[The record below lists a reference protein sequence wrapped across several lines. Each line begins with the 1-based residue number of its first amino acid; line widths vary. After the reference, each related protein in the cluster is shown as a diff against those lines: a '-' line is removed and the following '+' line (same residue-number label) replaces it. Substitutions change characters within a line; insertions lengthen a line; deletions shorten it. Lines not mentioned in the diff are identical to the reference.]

1 MSIPGSPRP
10 AFCVF
15 SRSAIAVDNAEIETK
30 SDQRK
35 GGHPEGPIGPIQKH
49 ANILQHFLRL
59 KNRACK
65 QPRLRLLQELW
76 QLGNASAHTSIAPE
90 DSSSHSSTRSSNV
103 GELRHAMTS

>member
-1 MSIPGSPRP
+1 ML
-10 AFCVF
+10 
-15 SRSAIAVDNAEIETK
+15 VDNAEIETK

-65 QPRLRLLQELW
+65 QRRLGLLKELW
-76 QLGNASAHTSIAPE
+76 QLGN
-90 DSSSHSSTRSSNV
+90 V
-103 GELRHAMTS
+103 GSPPSLILGS

>member
-1 MSIPGSPRP
+1 MSIHGSPRP
-10 AFCVF
+10 ACCYFPE
-15 SRSAIAVDNAEIETK
+15 APLLVDNAEIETK

-35 GGHPEGPIGPIQKH
+35 GGHPEGPISPIQKH

-76 QLGNASAHTSIAPE
+76 QLGNVASGPLSLILG
-90 DSSSHSSTRSSNV
+90 S
-103 GELRHAMTS
+103 

>member
-10 AFCVF
+10 AVCVF
-15 SRSAIAVDNAEIETK
+15 SRSAIVDNAEIETK

-35 GGHPEGPIGPIQKH
+35 GGHPEGPIGPIQKY

-65 QPRLRLLQELW
+65 QRRLGLLKELW
-76 QLGNASAHTSIAPE
+76 QLGN
-90 DSSSHSSTRSSNV
+90 V
-103 GELRHAMTS
+103 GSDPPSLILGS